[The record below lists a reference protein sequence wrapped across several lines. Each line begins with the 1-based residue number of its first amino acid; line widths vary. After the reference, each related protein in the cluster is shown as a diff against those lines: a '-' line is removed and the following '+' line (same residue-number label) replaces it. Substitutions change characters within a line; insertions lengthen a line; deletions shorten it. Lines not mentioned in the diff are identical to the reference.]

1 MTLSSRNDVRKF
13 DRLLEDRMA
22 AYSSI
27 GKIPKMKISSLGC
40 LTNVGVHTK
49 HLRQQKSQV
58 VLSTTIVSQAFRMW

>member
-1 MTLSSRNDVRKF
+1 
-13 DRLLEDRMA
+13 MA

-27 GKIPKMKISSLGC
+27 GKIPKIKISSLGC